1 MNKRSTWKR
10 SNRGHTLI
18 EVLVGIVI
26 FALGMLALASLQ
38 SNLARNSGDS
48 NARTVANNIAEESI
62 EAARTFIQVPP
73 SDPPGS
79 ADAFADIASGEEVIE
94 RGGVNYT
101 VTSVVTDYYHDA
113 DTGTFIDSPTGSA
126 AYADMKLLELTVT
139 WNTGQEFQIDES
151 TPTEGRLG
159 SGSIK
164 LTDII
169 SSITSPAGGK
179 VALVNLES
187 NGYAPPVDYSPG
199 ENPEIVSI
207 RLGENKFK
215 ESTMPL
221 PDVIRSEELVETRF
235 DVVTYSQDN
244 AGATFLRREEFRA
257 VSCECTL
264 RFADADAEGGLRPT
278 IWEGVE
284 YSQAEFVAKPWG
296 ENANN
301 QQSPFCSLCCRDHH
315 DGGTGEEDVAGDP
328 GRSRY
333 EAFRAGE
340 NYYDGDFG
348 SMQGDHKHYN
358 RNLQGELSLVV
369 GDGDVYVEACR
380 LIRKDGF
387 FRVAQDLRQEGLNNF
402 PANYLVEEDEVAVY
416 SGYVTDAVS
425 EYESDMGAADLYE
438 RNPPVLITPGQAN
451 PPVTFPASTPE
462 WPTVLP
468 TNDGSL
474 EQQLRTRGI
483 YVDYMSDDLRTRINC
498 LDMGGD
504 GDSCEV
510 PSVTSALEIIPF
522 YDVQLTWLARW
533 NEEPTNNPVD
543 VSNQAIEDNNL
554 HSRGVAK
561 LTGYA
566 TSTVTAAVHKGNLG
580 LTGTDP
586 IEPSYVEN
594 NRPLYVQTFD
604 GAEPPP
610 LTDIVISGTISS
622 SVPGVKAADVEI
634 SATEAEC
641 DRTNT
646 GFECYLVV
654 GFKSPRLTISNYN
667 KGVKLLLG
675 CSDALSVH
683 GADNGANAWTRFN
696 LPPVI
701 TPSANIVIRENNC

>member
-1 MNKRSTWKR
+1 MNRRSTWKR

-26 FALGMLALASLQ
+26 FALGMMALASLQ

-48 NARTVANNIAEESI
+48 NARTVANNIAEELI
-62 EAARTFIQVPP
+62 EAARTFSQIPL

-79 ADAFADIASGEEVIE
+79 ADAFADIVSGEEDIE

-151 TPTEGRLG
+151 TSTEGGLG

-169 SSITSPAGGK
+169 SSITAPAGGK

-199 ENPEIVSI
+199 ENPDIVSI

-221 PDVIRSEELVETRF
+221 PDVIRSQELVETRF

-264 RFADADAEGGLRPT
+264 RVADADEEGGLRPT

-296 ENANN
+296 ESANN

-348 SMQGDHKHYN
+348 SLRGDHKHYN
-358 RNLQGELSLVV
+358 RNRLGELSLVV

-425 EYESDMGAADLYE
+425 EYESDMGATDLYE
-438 RNPPVLITPGQAN
+438 RNPPLLITPGQAN
-451 PPVTFPASTPE
+451 PPLTFPASTAE

-468 TNDGSL
+468 TNDGSS

-510 PSVTSALEIIPF
+510 PSVTSAMEIIPF

-533 NEEPTNNPVD
+533 NEKPINNPVD
-543 VSNQAIEDNNL
+543 VSNQTIEDNNL

-566 TSTVTAAVHKGNLG
+566 TSTVSAAVHKGNLG

-586 IEPSYVEN
+586 IEPSYLEN

-646 GFECYLVV
+646 GFKCYLVM
-654 GFKSPRLTISNYN
+654 GFKSPRLTISNYD

-696 LPPVI
+696 LPFVI
-701 TPSANIVIRENNC
+701 TPSADIVIRENNC